1 MLNSSQCYFGSL
13 TCQNKEPAILLLRL
27 VFIFPFRLNSLALR
41 QKKMKVTR
49 HIWLKLHE
57 TLQCKPYFLQ
67 MRK

>member
-41 QKKMKVTR
+41 QKNESNKAHLVE
-49 HIWLKLHE
+49 IA
-57 TLQCKPYFLQ
+57 
-67 MRK
+67 